1 MMDDEK
7 QTASTAAHVIGQD
20 IAAMSVEELERTIG
34 RLREEIA
41 RIEAEI
47 DARAVTRSAADAIF
61 RK

>member
-1 MMDDEK
+1 MDDEK
-7 QTASTAAHVIGQD
+7 ETAAAVAHEIGQD
-20 IAAMSVEELERTIG
+20 IASMSVEELEATIG

-47 DARAVTRSAADAIF
+47 DARRATRSAADAIF

>member
-1 MMDDEK
+1 MDDEK
-7 QTASTAAHVIGQD
+7 QTASTAAHVIGRD
-20 IAAMSVEELERTIG
+20 IASMSVDELERTID

>member
-7 QTASTAAHVIGQD
+7 QTASTAAHVIGRD
-20 IAAMSVEELERTIG
+20 IASMSVDELERTID